1 MSSPAAHYGR
11 GTQVVDDR
19 SDVEDQWL
27 ILGALFADPTA
38 PYDTFVSI
46 PFGHHL
52 KCRLPKALDLMF
64 SSSCRWILI
73 IETQAGFYLQFL
85 ATENGAV
92 ISECVSNEYRP
103 PESMLSVD
111 MEETLPT
118 LGWNWP
124 ASPNPMNWQTIEYD
138 KEQVLDSAILAT
150 HTLRRISGCQD
161 DNLMRAKLF
170 PSLNTQWGPR

>member
-1 MSSPAAHYGR
+1 MCSPAAHHGR

-19 SDVEDQWL
+19 SDVEDQRL
-27 ILGALFADPTA
+27 ILSALFADPTA
-38 PYDTFVSI
+38 PYDTFMAI
-46 PFGHHL
+46 PFGHL

-73 IETQAGFYLQFL
+73 NETRDGFYLQFL

-124 ASPNPMNWQTIEYD
+124 APPNQMNWQTIEYD
-138 KEQVLDSAILAT
+138 QERVLDSANLAT
-150 HTLRRISGCQD
+150 HTLRRIIGCQD
-161 DNLMRAKLF
+161 DDLMRAKLTR
-170 PSLNTQWGPR
+170 SLNTQRDPR